1 MSVEIFA
8 LTGLIN
14 GIVAIFLSFL
24 VYSRNRNTINKTFTF
39 FILTV
44 ALWSIGYWRW
54 LSAETSLDALFWIRI
69 FSVGS
74 ILIPP
79 TFFHWVTSLVNKERQ
94 YRKYTYLVYV
104 ISAIFA
110 TVVFRTNLIIKSL
123 EPRLFFDYW
132 PIPGDFYAVYIAI
145 YAIVLYFALSILKK
159 NIETANETEKKRFKI
174 VFWGTIIGFAGG
186 ATNFL
191 LWYGIPIPPY
201 GNFLVAVGALTW
213 GYAAAKY
220 NLFNSKV
227 IATEF
232 FAFILWLVFLIK
244 LLLSSSLSDWLL
256 NSGVLLATIIFG
268 ILLVRSVNEEIK
280 AKEKVSRLASD
291 LEKANDRLRELD
303 RQKSEFLSFATHQL
317 RSPLTAIKGY
327 TSLILDGSYGNISGK
342 VKEAVD
348 KVFQS
353 TEGMVLMVEDFLNI
367 SRIEQGRMKYEIAP
381 NDVNKLVAE
390 LVAEMKPTAEKKKLS
405 LDFEDRGK
413 PINSNIDPGKMRQV
427 IANILDNAIKYTP
440 KGFIKVKI
448 LEKEDKLLIQISDS
462 GVGIKKEFLPTL
474 FAKFSR
480 AENVNKINVT
490 GTGLGLYLAKM
501 IVEAHGGQVW
511 AESLGEGTGSTFSI
525 ELKKA

>member
-110 TVVFRTNLIIKSL
+110 TVVFRTNLIIK
-123 EPRLFFDYW
+123 
-132 PIPGDFYAVYIAI
+132 
-145 YAIVLYFALSILKK
+145 

-227 IATEF
+227 ITTEF

-367 SRIEQGRMKYEIAP
+367 SRIEQGRMKYE
-381 NDVNKLVAE
+381 
-390 LVAEMKPTAEKKKLS
+390 
-405 LDFEDRGK
+405 
-413 PINSNIDPGKMRQV
+413 
-427 IANILDNAIKYTP
+427 
-440 KGFIKVKI
+440 
-448 LEKEDKLLIQISDS
+448 
-462 GVGIKKEFLPTL
+462 
-474 FAKFSR
+474 
-480 AENVNKINVT
+480 
-490 GTGLGLYLAKM
+490 
-501 IVEAHGGQVW
+501 
-511 AESLGEGTGSTFSI
+511 
-525 ELKKA
+525 